1 MGKWF
6 AQGVTSCKNQGFS
19 SQRGVGSEDAAMASV
34 RFSDPQREVASEDVV
49 MAFVY
54 CFYNPRR
61 ELGPENMWWLLCA
74 SFLSLPLNIFKFVC
88 LFILYAGCCF
98 PSLFSSQP
106 LFPSSV
112 YCRRKVQVSHEY
124 QQSMTHQVAV
134 RLNISTKFKTEQGD
148 AGWRVGSLN
157 SVKK

>member
-1 MGKWF
+1 MSKWF

-34 RFSDPQREVASEDVV
+34 SFSDPQREVASENVV

-61 ELGPENMWWLLCA
+61 ELGPENMWRLLCA

-88 LFILYAGCCF
+88 LFIYFICWV
-98 PSLFSSQP
+98 
-106 LFPSSV
+106 LFPLPLLLSAPLSHLCWRPPIYSSSV
-112 YCRRKVQVSHEY
+112 SVQEGAGLPRV
-124 QQSMTHQVAV
+124 
-134 RLNISTKFKTEQGD
+134 STKCDTSSCSKTKHLHI
-148 AGWRVGSLN
+148 V
-157 SVKK
+157 